1 MDCRAWQFTSKSWRN
16 LYELLFMFLGTHLQS
31 FGWSWVA
38 PRIVFHSF
46 WLIGLVNFIFLIM
59 QVALAQNCSTGSQGL
74 QERAAG
80 ALWGLSV
87 SEVNRYSLLHLFSQ
101 RISAGCRY
109 LQLDSS
115 FTCRRYSKEVTICS
129 VRTAVV
135 SSNLFWWC
143 FYDSLEESP
152 VWYLVGLSSIAIGRG
167 GGVAP
172 LIALSRSEFEVSQ

>member
-1 MDCRAWQFTSKSWRN
+1 
-16 LYELLFMFLGTHLQS
+16 
-31 FGWSWVA
+31 
-38 PRIVFHSF
+38 
-46 WLIGLVNFIFLIM
+46 M

-87 SEVNRYSLLHLFSQ
+87 SEVNRYSPLHLFSQ
-101 RISAGCRY
+101 RISARCRY

-135 SSNLFWWC
+135 SSNLF
-143 FYDSLEESP
+143 
-152 VWYLVGLSSIAIGRG
+152 
-167 GGVAP
+167 
-172 LIALSRSEFEVSQ
+172 